1 MTPVNSSSIG
11 KIQAASKGL
20 SPKLRAIADHIVK
33 EPKDVIHLSIIQ
45 LAEKTKSSEAT
56 IFRLCKRLGF
66 SGYQDLKI
74 ALAQEIV
81 QEPVQ
86 HIHEEMS
93 PDDDIEVIIRKVF
106 RTNISGLTDTFHLLD
121 PADVEKAV
129 EMIHRA
135 DRIEFYGNGGSG
147 LIATDAYH
155 KFMRTGINCI
165 AHTDSHF
172 QAMSAGLLGPESAVI
187 GISHS
192 GSNKDVLDAVKTAK
206 SLGAGTIGI
215 TSYQKSPLTQISD
228 VVLYTSTRETAFRT
242 EAMSARL
249 AQLSVIDTL
258 YFATARL
265 RQEKTLANL
274 QQIRKMIAHKRL

>member
-1 MTPVNSSSIG
+1 
-11 KIQAASKGL
+11 
-20 SPKLRAIADHIVK
+20 
-33 EPKDVIHLSIIQ
+33 
-45 LAEKTKSSEAT
+45 AEKTKSSEAT

-93 PDDDIEVIIRKVF
+93 PDDDTEVIIQKVF
-106 RTNISGLTDTFHLLD
+106 RANISGLTDTFQLLD

-129 EMIHRA
+129 EMIHGA

-172 QAMSAGLLGPESAVI
+172 QAMSAGLLGPGSAVI

-249 AQLSVIDTL
+249 AQLTVIDTL

>member
-1 MTPVNSSSIG
+1 
-11 KIQAASKGL
+11 
-20 SPKLRAIADHIVK
+20 
-33 EPKDVIHLSIIQ
+33 
-45 LAEKTKSSEAT
+45 
-56 IFRLCKRLGF
+56 
-66 SGYQDLKI
+66 
-74 ALAQEIV
+74 
-81 QEPVQ
+81 
-86 HIHEEMS
+86 
-93 PDDDIEVIIRKVF
+93 
-106 RTNISGLTDTFHLLD
+106 
-121 PADVEKAV
+121 
-129 EMIHRA
+129 MIHRA

-192 GSNKDVLDAVKTAK
+192 GSNKDVLDAVKIK

-258 YFATARL
+258 YFATAGCGR
-265 RQEKTLANL
+265 RKRSPTCSKSEK
-274 QQIRKMIAHKRL
+274 